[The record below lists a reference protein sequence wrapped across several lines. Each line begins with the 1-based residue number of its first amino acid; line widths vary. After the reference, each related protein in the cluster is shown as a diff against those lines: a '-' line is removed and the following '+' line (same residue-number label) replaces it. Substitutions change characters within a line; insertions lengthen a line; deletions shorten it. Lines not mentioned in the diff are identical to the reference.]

1 MGEPSKRLKRLLRE
15 YASRAHEE
23 ELRRALVEL
32 SRAFDEWSAGKISCQ
47 GLSARIH
54 EFHDGTARDIFKSY
68 SHRLVE
74 APLARAIA
82 GGILDKSQLPP
93 ELVEYLARSIEFYE
107 TESANS

>member
-1 MGEPSKRLKRLLRE
+1 MGEPSKRVKQLLRE

-32 SRAFDEWSAGKISCQ
+32 SGAFDEWKAGKISSE

-54 EFHDGTARDIFKSY
+54 EFHDGTARDIFNSY
-68 SHRLVE
+68 THRLVE

-93 ELVEYLARSIEFYE
+93 ELLEYLARSIEFYE
-107 TESANS
+107 AENASS